1 MSDLLSNEQEHGRSR
16 VGLPKELNAL
26 VSNFFSRWLD
36 FSAEK
41 NAVSPNQ
48 PKVEITE
55 SPNEVVVRAEMPGVQ
70 EDDIDLEM
78 SSDGY
83 LAISGERKQE
93 QQEEDHDSYFSEF
106 SYGSFCRCVPLPWDL
121 KLDEARA
128 DFENGILRIV
138 FPKSP
143 NEQNKKRKIAINR
156 KQPSL

>member
-1 MSDLLSNEQEHGRSR
+1 MSDPLSNEQEHGRSR

-55 SPNEVVVRAEMPGVQ
+55 SPNEVVVRAEMPGVR

-83 LAISGERKQE
+83 LAISGVRKQE

-106 SYGSFCRCVPLPWDL
+106 SYGSFCRCVPHIDTKQERWD
-121 KLDEARA
+121 R
-128 DFENGILRIV
+128 V
-138 FPKSP
+138 
-143 NEQNKKRKIAINR
+143 
-156 KQPSL
+156 SL